1 MSKVPT
7 GIGGLD
13 EITEGGLP
21 RGRPTLIAGA
31 SGTGKTLLAM
41 QFLVNRASKYD
52 ESGVFVTFE
61 ESAPEMITNFASFGW
76 DLDKLIEQKKLAIEC
91 VSVSDVPI
99 TETGP
104 YSLEGLL
111 IRLDNVISSIGARHL
126 VLDPM
131 QMLYTQLSDAPLL
144 RGELLRLHRPLA
156 AGALEHALALD
167 HDIENP

>member
-1 MSKVPT
+1 MREPRRKKSLERNRLSKVPT

-41 QFLVNRASKYD
+41 QFLVNRASKYG
-52 ESGVFVTFE
+52 ESGLFVTFE

-76 DLDKLIEQKKLAIEC
+76 DLDKLIEQRKLAIEC

-99 TETGP
+99 TETGA
-104 YSLEGLL
+104 YSLDGLL
-111 IRLDNVISSIGARHL
+111 IRLD
-126 VLDPM
+126 
-131 QMLYTQLSDAPLL
+131 LSLI
-144 RGELLRLHRPLA
+144 H
-156 AGALEHALALD
+156 
-167 HDIENP
+167 I